1 MSFGAKLNRWVGG
14 RFENDTCCA
23 LCGEPGS
30 VAVIKTP
37 VAPSLEICMNCLHCA
52 VTAIYR
58 ATVEALPKWKR
69 VPTTAMK
76 MSGFVGSVG
85 E

>member
-23 LCGEPGS
+23 LCGELGS

-37 VAPSLEICMNCLHCA
+37 VAPPLEICMNCLHRA
-52 VTAIYR
+52 ITAIYS
-58 ATVEALPKWKR
+58 ATAEALPKWKR
-69 VPTTAMK
+69 ETATAMK
-76 MSGFVGSVG
+76 MSGFAGRVG